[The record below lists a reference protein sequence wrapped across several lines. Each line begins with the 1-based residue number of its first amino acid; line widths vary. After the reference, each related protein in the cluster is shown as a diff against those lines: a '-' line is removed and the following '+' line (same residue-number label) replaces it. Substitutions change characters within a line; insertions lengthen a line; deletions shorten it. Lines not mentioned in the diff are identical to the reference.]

1 MAASLDTIYAAIT
14 ALNQTASQ
22 LVSILGISSSV
33 FNTNLTALTTAVSH
47 LPSTVGTS
55 TSVPS
60 SPGSLVF
67 SSSQAQAFILMQSSS
82 GATYK
87 IAAYSNP

>member
-22 LVSILGISSSV
+22 LVSILGVSSSV
-33 FNTNLTALTTAVSH
+33 FNTNLAALTTAVSH
-47 LPSTVGTS
+47 LPSTIGTS
-55 TSVPS
+55 NVVPAT
-60 SPGSLVF
+60 PGSLSF
-67 SSSQAQAFILMQSSS
+67 TSSEAQAFILIQSSS

-87 IAAYSNP
+87 LAAYSNP